1 LYSISVNKTLHRK
14 EIVCH
19 AYCIT
24 ETLLLASFFGIFGII
39 FRILRCQPQEIR
51 YQLGEKI
58 RMNIII
64 RSLGHAIE
72 TIKKDIPRKEA
83 FQELMRRY
91 GYL

>member
-1 LYSISVNKTLHRK
+1 MSRLLYNRNPTFSKLFW
-14 EIVCH
+14 
-19 AYCIT
+19 Y
-24 ETLLLASFFGIFGII
+24 
-39 FRILRCQPQEIR
+39 FRNYFQDCFQNCCRDCFRCQPQEIR